1 MKLKVVAT
9 LNTAALNRQA
19 AFDRQAFIFDWVKKK
34 WAEFKDWFENKIDE
48 FWDRSLSWA
57 LGLSKKEA
65 FKNSVRANYGTAI
78 NSDIKDLVKKLNTSV
93 ESRSLSPKEFDD
105 IINEFE
111 VGSLIK
117 KLATEFPVEKTTAS
131 AKIEKEVSDYLD
143 DEKLKQE
150 TKSYI
155 KVLNE
160 IADTS
165 KEKAESFKKE
175 VLKQQSK
182 NESGGVFELVL
193 SYLYIILAG
202 VMVLIGLSDLPMMI
216 QTKEIALYSGYI
228 SAVSSALFFYK
239 AKDTFM
245 RLMYKR
251 ILNKEKKD
259 ISERLDNRAKDL
271 KPRLEW
277 GEPGK

>member
-9 LNTAALNRQA
+9 VNTAALNRQA

-48 FWDRSLSWA
+48 FSDRSLSWA

-93 ESRSLSPKEFDD
+93 ESRSLSPKEVDD

-182 NESGGVFELVL
+182 NEHGGVFNLVL
-193 SYLYIILAG
+193 SYVYIILAC
-202 VMVLIGLSDLPMMI
+202 VMVLTGLSDLPMMI
-216 QTKEIALYSGYI
+216 QTKEIALYSGYL
-228 SAVSSALFFYK
+228 SAVSSALFFYS

>member
-9 LNTAALNRQA
+9 VNTAALNRQA

>member
-9 LNTAALNRQA
+9 VNTAALNRQA

-48 FWDRSLSWA
+48 FWDRSLSWS

-65 FKNSVRANYGTAI
+65 FKNRVRENYGTAI

-93 ESRSLSPKEFDD
+93 ESRSLSPKEVDD

-117 KLATEFPVEKTTAS
+117 ELATEFPFEKTTAS
-131 AKIEKEVSDYLD
+131 AMIEKEVSDYLD

-165 KEKAESFKKE
+165 KEKAESYKKE

-182 NESGGVFELVL
+182 NENGDVHDLVL
-193 SYLYIILAG
+193 SYLLIILAG
-202 VMVLIGLSDLPMMI
+202 VYVLVGLSDLPMTA
-216 QTKEIALYSGYI
+216 QNKEMALYFGYI
-228 SAVSSALFFYK
+228 FAVFSALFFYW